1 MKKLNQQTREAVV
14 AFIEKGNTH
23 KLAAEVFG
31 ITTRTVTNY
40 VRRKKE
46 RGHLKDAPLNRTFRK
61 IDPERLKEF
70 FDERP
75 DALLREASAK
85 FGASIVAVFYALKK
99 LKITLKK
106 KISFYRERDEEHR
119 ALWLSAINSLTPR
132 QREKVFYL
140 DEMGVDYRLHS
151 LFARSLRGTPVFEG
165 VEGARIGRANVVALL
180 QHGKDKL
187 TAPFCFEGS
196 CDASVINA
204 YFETQVLADLAILP
218 PGSIIILDNA
228 AFHKNQRTI
237 DLVEKAGH
245 TLLFLPP
252 YSPDLNPIE

>member
-31 ITTRTVTNY
+31 ITTRTVTNC

-46 RGHLKDAPLNRTFRK
+46 RGHLKDAPLNRTYRK

-99 LKITLKK
+99 LKITL
-106 KISFYRERDEEHR
+106 
-119 ALWLSAINSLTPR
+119 
-132 QREKVFYL
+132 
-140 DEMGVDYRLHS
+140 
-151 LFARSLRGTPVFEG
+151 
-165 VEGARIGRANVVALL
+165 
-180 QHGKDKL
+180 
-187 TAPFCFEGS
+187 
-196 CDASVINA
+196 
-204 YFETQVLADLAILP
+204 
-218 PGSIIILDNA
+218 
-228 AFHKNQRTI
+228 
-237 DLVEKAGH
+237 
-245 TLLFLPP
+245 
-252 YSPDLNPIE
+252 